1 LALAKR
7 LKKITGKENL
17 CYAGGVA
24 LNCVAN
30 SKIVK
35 EKIFKNVYIPP
46 DPGDGGG
53 AMGAALYG
61 SLIRDKMARPQPISC
76 YLGKEYKSE
85 DLQAMIPFISTKD
98 WAHSSKVK
106 MIPLKNENIKSF
118 RIENRQEL
126 ISFVAKKIFENKI
139 IGWLQGR
146 FENGPRALGN
156 RSILCRP
163 DSIETAKRLSSKVKM
178 RAPFRPYAC
187 SLTREEA
194 KNIFVE
200 NTELQLEKWMQSSF
214 TIKNEHVLKLRAAA
228 HVDCST
234 RAQVVD
240 EMDNEIYF
248 ALLNEYKK
256 LSGHAALLN
265 TSFNENGS
273 PLVSSPTDAF
283 IMFARTDLDIIV
295 IDNYVLEKAYETI

>member
-1 LALAKR
+1 
-7 LKKITGKENL
+7 
-17 CYAGGVA
+17 
-24 LNCVAN
+24 
-30 SKIVK
+30 
-35 EKIFKNVYIPP
+35 
-46 DPGDGGG
+46 
-53 AMGAALYG
+53 M
-61 SLIRDKMARPQPISC
+61 
-76 YLGKEYKSE
+76 
-85 DLQAMIPFISTKD
+85 
-98 WAHSSKVK
+98 
-106 MIPLKNENIKSF
+106 
-118 RIENRQEL
+118 
-126 ISFVAKKIFENKI
+126 
-139 IGWLQGR
+139 
-146 FENGPRALGN
+146 
-156 RSILCRP
+156 
-163 DSIETAKRLSSKVKM
+163 
-178 RAPFRPYAC
+178 
-187 SLTREEA
+187 
-194 KNIFVE
+194 E

-295 IDNYVLEKAYETI
+295 IDNYVLRRLMKRSKLAILYIIWDNIYLSTKSFFRQEIPIALVIVLVLFFLALIFAFLSFAPIISPFVYPLF